1 MAEFIKTSLN
11 DGGFTF
17 FLQNIKGSKLKTA
30 LKSGLRKSLNII
42 KKKAVENLKSIKFK
56 SGSIKANKP
65 ILFTKYYKGHKNQY
79 VLPPFSKGVMTKVF
93 KDGSGGRTEIIGKG
107 KNYNPILKMIEGG
120 KGERQTKGSWGKKSH
135 STGSI
140 SHTFFTSAVNSTKS
154 QVQQS
159 LQKNLED
166 AIMRAKERFNRQ

>member
-1 MAEFIKTSLN
+1 MAEFIKTSFD

-42 KKKAVENLKSIKFK
+42 KKKAVENLKGLKFK
-56 SGSIKANKP
+56 KGSLNTSEKV
-65 ILFTKYYKGHKNQY
+65 LFKKYHKGQKTLY
-79 VLPPFSKGVMTKVF
+79 VLPSFASGVMVKLF
-93 KDGSGGRTEIIGKG
+93 KDGSGGRAEIIGKG
-107 KNYNPILKMIEGG
+107 KNYNPILKMIENG
-120 KGERQTKGSWGKKSH
+120 KGNRRTNKH

-140 SHTFFTSAVNSTKS
+140 ARNFFSSAVSSTKT

-159 LQKNLED
+159 LQKNLEQ
-166 AIMRAKERFNRQ
+166 AIIRAKERFNNK